1 MPRPGREPRPGER
14 VPNGTAR
21 SGFANGATGLWSRS
35 VSAAGG
41 ALALN
46 RRNLYGYLFS
56 LPLIVLFLAFVVY
69 PLYFVVTQAVE
80 PYTYEVLFS
89 DPVFVQ
95 TVVNTV
101 VYVGVAVNVKL
112 FLALLLSGL
121 LQADSRGTRFLS
133 AIFLLPWA
141 IPVLPGIL
149 SIRWMLSSQWGIM
162 NLIVEDLGFGPVHWL
177 ASRWMAIGALI
188 VFHIWKYLPFWT
200 VILLAARRGIPR
212 ELYEAASI
220 DGAGGLQRF
229 TSITFPML
237 KGIYLICS
245 LLSMVFTLG
254 DFTNVWLLTG
264 GAPGDST
271 HVLATLAYRY
281 TFMMGKIDWGMGV
294 FATALPV
301 TLLFIFILIKKIR

>member
-1 MPRPGREPRPGER
+1 MANAVARGRGF
-14 VPNGTAR
+14 NGRLLGR
-21 SGFANGATGLWSRS
+21 SLST
-35 VSAAGG
+35 AAG
-41 ALALN
+41 ALN
-46 RRNLYGYLFS
+46 PTARNLYGYLFS

-69 PLYFVVTQAVE
+69 PLYFEATQAFDR
-80 PYTYEVLFS
+80 YTYEVLFS
-89 DPVFVQ
+89 DPIYVQ
-95 TVVNTV
+95 TVVNTI
-101 VYVGVAVNVKL
+101 VYVGIAVNTKL
-112 FLALLLSGL
+112 FLALLLSGV
-121 LQADSRGTRFLS
+121 LQADTRGVRFLS

-162 NLIVEDLGFGPVHWL
+162 NLIMEDLGFGSVHWL

-200 VILLAARRGIPR
+200 VIFLAGRRGIPR
-212 ELYEAASI
+212 ELYEATAI
-220 DGAGGLQRF
+220 DGAGGLQNFRYV
-229 TSITFPML
+229 TFPML
-237 KGIYLICS
+237 KGLYLICT

-281 TFMMGKIDWGMGV
+281 TFLMGKIDWGVGV

-301 TLLFIFILIKKIR
+301 TLLFIFILIKKIK

>member
-1 MPRPGREPRPGER
+1 MANAGARARG
-14 VPNGTAR
+14 VNGLL
-21 SGFANGATGLWSRS
+21 GRS
-35 VSAAGG
+35 VSVAAGVF
-41 ALALN
+41 AP
-46 RRNLYGYLFS
+46 RSRNLQGLAFC
-56 LPLIVLFLAFVVY
+56 LPLIILFLFFVVY
-69 PLYFVVTQAVE
+69 PLYFEVTQALD
-80 PYTYEVLFS
+80 PYTYEVLFA
-89 DPVFVQ
+89 DPIYIQ
-95 TVVNTV
+95 TIVNTL

-112 FLALLLSGL
+112 FLALLLSGV
-121 LQADSRGTRFLS
+121 LQSESRGVRFLS

-162 NLIVEDLGFGPVHWL
+162 NLIMEDLGVGTVHWL

-188 VFHIWKYLPFWT
+188 LFHIWKYLPFWT
-200 VILLAARRGIPR
+200 VIFLSARRGIPR
-212 ELYEAASI
+212 ELYEAAAI
-220 DGAGGLQRF
+220 DGASALQNFRF
-229 TSITFPML
+229 ITFPML
-237 KGIYLICS
+237 GGIYLICT

-281 TFMMGKIDWGMGV
+281 TFLMGKIDWGVGV

-301 TLLFIFILIKKIR
+301 TLLFIFILIRKIK

>member
-1 MPRPGREPRPGER
+1 MANAVAR
-14 VPNGTAR
+14 AR
-21 SGFANGATGLWSRS
+21 SFNGFLGRS
-35 VSAAGG
+35 AHVFAPNA
-41 ALALN
+41 
-46 RRNLYGYLFS
+46 RNLQGLLFC
-56 LPLIVLFLAFVVY
+56 LPLILLFVFFVAY
-69 PLYFVVTQAVE
+69 PLYFEITQGLD
-80 PYTYEVLFS
+80 PYTYEVLFA
-89 DPVFVQ
+89 DPIYFQ
-95 TVVNTV
+95 TIVNTL

-112 FLALLLSGL
+112 FLALLLSGV
-121 LQADSRGTRFLS
+121 LQSESRSVRFLS

-162 NLIVEDLGFGPVHWL
+162 NLIMEDLGVGTVHWL

-212 ELYEAASI
+212 ELYEAAAI
-220 DGAGGLQRF
+220 DGASGLQNFRY
-229 TSITFPML
+229 ITFPML
-237 KGIYLICS
+237 SGIYLICS
-245 LLSMVFTLG
+245 LLSMVFTMG

-281 TFMMGKIDWGMGV
+281 TFLLGRIEWGVGV

-301 TLLFIFILIKKIR
+301 TLLFIFVLIKKIR

>member
-1 MPRPGREPRPGER
+1 MLA
-14 VPNGTAR
+14 PNAK
-21 SGFANGATGLWSRS
+21 NLQGL
-35 VSAAGG
+35 
-41 ALALN
+41 
-46 RRNLYGYLFS
+46 LFC
-56 LPLIVLFLAFVVY
+56 LPLILLFVFFVAY
-69 PLYFVVTQAVE
+69 PLYFEITQGLD
-80 PYTYEVLFS
+80 PYTYEVLFA
-89 DPVFVQ
+89 DPIYVQ
-95 TVVNTV
+95 TIVNTV

-112 FLALLLSGL
+112 FLALLLSGV
-121 LQADSRGTRFLS
+121 LQSETRSVRFLS

-162 NLIVEDLGFGPVHWL
+162 NLIMEDLGFGTVHWL

-212 ELYEAASI
+212 ELYEAAAI
-220 DGAGGLQRF
+220 DGASGLQNFRY
-229 TSITFPML
+229 ITFPML
-237 KGIYLICS
+237 QGIYLICS
-245 LLSMVFTLG
+245 LLSMVFTMG

-281 TFMMGKIDWGMGV
+281 TFLMGKIEWGVGV

-301 TLLFIFILIKKIR
+301 TLLFIFVLIKKIR